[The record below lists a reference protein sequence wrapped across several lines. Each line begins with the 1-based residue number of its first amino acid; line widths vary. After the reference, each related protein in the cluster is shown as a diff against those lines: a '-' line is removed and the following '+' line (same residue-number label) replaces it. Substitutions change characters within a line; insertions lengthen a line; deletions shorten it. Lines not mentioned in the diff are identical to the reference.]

1 MNCKTISVFGVFLFM
16 VASMQSSA
24 AQEYAPRPR
33 LISVTGTSEVNVA
46 PDQVVLSLGVES
58 RDKDLGIA
66 KSQSDAR
73 VKKILAL
80 AHDAGVE
87 PKDIETST
95 LQMGATYSE
104 ERVPRFLGY
113 EVSQTTTITLRD
125 LSKYESLMIKL
136 LEAGTNRVDGINF
149 GVSETRKLRDQARSR
164 AIRDAKEKAI
174 AMAAELGQT
183 VGKPWDISEENGWNS
198 YGLAANSSAPMT
210 NRVTAQMSPTIAPGQ
225 VTIKA
230 SVKVSFQLE

>member
-1 MNCKTISVFGVFLFM
+1 MNCKTISVFSVFLFII
-16 VASMQSSA
+16 ASAPFSG
-24 AQEYAPRPR
+24 AQDCGPRPR
-33 LISVTGTSEVNVA
+33 LISVTGTSEINVT
-46 PDQVVLSLGVES
+46 PDQVVLNLGVES
-58 RDKDLGIA
+58 RDKDLGVA

-80 AHDAGVE
+80 AHDADVE

-95 LQMGATYSE
+95 LQMGANYSE
-104 ERVPRFLGY
+104 ENVPRFLGY

-136 LEAGTNRVDGINF
+136 LEAGTNRLDGINF

-198 YGLAANSSAPMT
+198 YGLAANSFAYDKRAPDA
-210 NRVTAQMSPTIAPGQ
+210 NEPTIAPGQ